1 MVAGLLSML
10 NASKDHFLSN
20 LKFMITNLFFFY
32 QIVDVMVKG
41 HVLIV
46 LNGIKNVFTLL
57 ESVLDQVAT
66 QVVEEKVE
74 QNQKLLHQRQQQ

>member
-1 MVAGLLSML
+1 MVAGLLNML

-57 ESVLDQVAT
+57 ESVLDQVA

>member
-1 MVAGLLSML
+1 
-10 NASKDHFLSN
+10 
-20 LKFMITNLFFFY
+20 
-32 QIVDVMVKG
+32 MVKG